1 MIQQQLPFQVE
12 EIDFQSRLRDSQILV
27 DLVHVPQPPSAG
39 CDVVDVAPRVVV
51 ELDHL
56 RKRQ

>member
-12 EIDFQSRLRDSQILV
+12 EVDFQSRLRDSQILV

-39 CDVVDVAPRVVV
+39 SDVVDVAPRVVV

-56 RKRQ
+56 RQRK